1 MLNKSDYIEEVN
13 NITEKGNEQG
23 KYIETIYTTYND
35 FKHFQ
40 NFLYRSFKKSEY
52 CDQMRQNS
60 NQPGRFFQTAK
71 RHKFPSLN
79 DIIIGKLK
87 LRPVIDLKETYI
99 YDHFQRINTPSQ
111 TSWSYWT
118 DFRIPTPM
126 LIKKMFIIT

>member
-79 DIIIGKLK
+79 DIIIGNLK
-87 LRPVIDLKETYI
+87 LGPVIDLK
-99 YDHFQRINTPSQ
+99 D
-111 TSWSYWT
+111 TSMTIFKESIHRLRHLEVT
-118 DFRIPTPM
+118 GLTLEFRHRC
-126 LIKKMFIIT
+126 

>member
-13 NITEKGNEQG
+13 NITEKGNERG

-35 FKHFQ
+35 LKHFQ
-40 NFLYRSFKKSEY
+40 NFFYRSFKKSEY

-71 RHKFPSLN
+71 RHKIPSLN
-79 DIIIGKLK
+79 DIIIENLK

-99 YDHFQRINTPSQ
+99 YDHFQRINTRSQ
-111 TSWSYWT
+111 TS
-118 DFRIPTPM
+118 
-126 LIKKMFIIT
+126 